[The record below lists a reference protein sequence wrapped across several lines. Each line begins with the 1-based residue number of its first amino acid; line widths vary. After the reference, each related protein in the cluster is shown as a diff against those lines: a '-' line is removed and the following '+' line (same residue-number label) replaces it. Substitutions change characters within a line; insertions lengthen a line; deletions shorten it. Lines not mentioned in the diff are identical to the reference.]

1 MSFDCLFCLQRF
13 IYFCDDEK
21 FLLLLV
27 VDFMDDGICLFYTFG
42 SFGRKKL
49 PFLGESD
56 MLPQELLD
64 FCID

>member
-27 VDFMDDGICLFYTFG
+27 VDFMDDGICLFCTFG
-42 SFGRKKL
+42 SFGPKKL
-49 PFLGESD
+49 PFLDESD
-56 MLPQELLD
+56 MPPQKLLD
-64 FCID
+64 SYID